1 MEIDGTKTNT
11 VILKVKWSR
20 LQRAKMINNFLFS
33 REIVQFWDKI
43 LQLARAAH
51 TGFLALPLGE
61 LAFAKQ
67 MTERANSA
75 SSHQSYSGSS
85 LSAGYSLS
93 LAARRQSSSLTREPA
108 LSVAARHLS
117 QRERRVWF
125 VRQTQKNPEPV
136 VPVLDF
142 SYLSL

>member
-67 MTERANSA
+67 MTERANPVIRIRA
-75 SSHQSYSGSS
+75 C
-85 LSAGYSLS
+85 LI
-93 LAARRQSSSLTREPA
+93 RQR
-108 LSVAARHLS
+108 
-117 QRERRVWF
+117 
-125 VRQTQKNPEPV
+125 
-136 VPVLDF
+136 
-142 SYLSL
+142 